1 MKRNNIRIAIQKSGR
16 LQAESFK
23 TIKSW
28 GLSWTNADEKSL
40 IVACDNAD
48 VEILF
53 VRHSDIPR
61 YVEGGAADFGFVG
74 RNVLIEEDFDVRIV
88 EELDYGQCKLVIAA
102 PVDSDINGVADLD
115 GERIATSYAGSLRN
129 FLKAQ
134 KLSASI
140 VHINGAVEAAPALG
154 LADAI
159 CDLTQTGRTLKAN
172 GLREVATIATS
183 TALLIESP
191 FENLQKT
198 AFKLEYL
205 QGVDR

>member
-1 MKRNNIRIAIQKSGR
+1 MKRSNIRIAVQKSGR
-16 LQAESFK
+16 LQAKSFK

-28 GLSWTNADEKSL
+28 GLAWNNVDEKSL

-61 YVEGGAADFGFVG
+61 YIERGAADFGFVG

-88 EELDYGQCKLVIAA
+88 QELDYGQCKLVIAA
-102 PVDSDINGVADLD
+102 PVGSEVKEISDLD
-115 GERIATSYAGSLRN
+115 GERIATSYAGSLRK

-134 KLSASI
+134 NLTASI

-172 GLREVATIATS
+172 GLREIATVAES
-183 TALLIESP
+183 TAVLIESP
-191 FENLQKT
+191 RTTPQMAN
-198 AFKLEYL
+198 FKEKYL
-205 QGVDR
+205 